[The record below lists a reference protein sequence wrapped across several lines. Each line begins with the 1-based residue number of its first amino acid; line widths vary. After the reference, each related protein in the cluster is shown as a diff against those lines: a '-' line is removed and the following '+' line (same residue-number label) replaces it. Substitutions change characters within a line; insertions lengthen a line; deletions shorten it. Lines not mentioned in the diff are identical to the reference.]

1 MPTIAPS
8 TPFGQGDVYSH
19 CRGDWQIVLTEQNLL
34 GSLFYFD
41 RSTIAPP
48 PPCWRELVARAYY
61 CAIYPLWGRGMF
73 IYIVGAISKS
83 PSRNKTFQPLFILS
97 PCWRELVARAYYC
110 TTSPLWGRGMFIH
123 IVGAICQSPSRNKT
137 SQPTSFYFY
146 RSTIAPPPPFEGS
159 PRAGAA
165 EYVLRGDV
173 YSHCKSPLRNKTSRT
188 ASFYFYRSTIA
199 SPPPF

>member
-1 MPTIAPS
+1 MRASKART
-8 TPFGQGDVYSH
+8 
-19 CRGDWQIVLTEQNLL
+19 
-34 GSLFYFD
+34 FYFY

-48 PPCWRELVARAYY
+48 P
-61 CAIYPLWGRGMF
+61 
-73 IYIVGAISKS
+73 
-83 PSRNKTFQPLFILS
+83 

-137 SQPTSFYFY
+137 SRTASFYFY
-146 RSTIAPPPPFEGS
+146 RSTIAPPPSFEGS

-173 YSHCKSPLRNKTSRT
+173 YSHCKSPSQNKTFQT

-199 SPPPF
+199 PPPPFEGSPQAGAAEYVLRGDV